1 MYFLLKKKKGQ
12 IQKFTR
18 WKQLHLC
25 KWKLVMKDS
34 SEEKQH
40 IQIKN
45 LKFMFQNISYSPL
58 LLTWHIS
65 LVLQASILALQ
76 NFFSRAY
83 KTFPNNY

>member
-45 LKFMFQNISYSPL
+45 LKFMFQNISYSPPYL
-58 LLTWHIS
+58 AHKLSAAGIYFSLTEFF
-65 LVLQASILALQ
+65 LTCLQ
-76 NFFSRAY
+76 NFS
-83 KTFPNNY
+83 K